1 MATLPIAIWGR
12 PDSLAPGQLRG
23 YQLLSCSERFS
34 VVARQEL
41 EKLARSVQWE
51 SASQNPLPDAFVA
64 WPFGEGNLIA
74 RVQDAGLDEHDRP
87 HALRIICAL
96 APQEINPA
104 WLSEDGWVE
113 LDVSTS
119 LVHLKEC
126 AQRKQP
132 VTSIEVNDPSGAL
145 RVSQIKHAKPRLS
158 SEPSHQELRHC
169 ALPVGPTK
177 LSPKI
182 ALLPALVTAVVL
194 LAVLAWREQQARM
207 TTEKLEQ
214 QHARQLSEMALQL
227 NIVRQEMNTQL
238 QITNQAKEAEAKIKN
253 ITEGLG
259 RIQNE
264 VWELLNLLKITRS
277 PATSNTQGG
286 STSLKMGKTAP
297 SSGMK

>member
-34 VVARQEL
+34 VEARREL

-51 SASQNPLPDAFVA
+51 SASKDPLPDAFLA

-74 RVQDAGLDEHDRP
+74 RVQDAGFDEHDRP

-96 APQEINPA
+96 APQELNPT
-104 WLSEDGWVE
+104 WLSAEGWVK
-113 LDVSTS
+113 LDVNTS
-119 LVHLKEC
+119 LAHLKDCE
-126 AQRKQP
+126 QRKQP
-132 VTSIEVNDPSGAL
+132 VTSIDVNDPSGAL
-145 RVSQIKHAKPRLS
+145 RVSQIRHAKSMAP
-158 SEPSHQELRHC
+158 SEPSQQELRHT
-169 ALPVGPTK
+169 ALPVGQTK

-182 ALLPALVTAVVL
+182 ALLPALVTAGVL

-214 QHARQLSEMALQL
+214 QHAKQLREKELQL
-227 NIVRQEMNTQL
+227 ENVQQEMNKQL
-238 QITNQAKEAEAKIKN
+238 QITNQAKEADEKIKN

-264 VWELLNLLKITRS
+264 VTELLNLLRKTRS
-277 PATSNTQGG
+277 PAIINTQGG
-286 STSLKMGKTAP
+286 STSLRTGKTAP